1 MALIFETHSDGETI
15 RLAYA
20 EHQGVRVL
28 YALTRRGKCSY
39 TVYAFVEDADGV
51 RDEGDV
57 TFAARDDKEA
67 AALFDMAVNGVVTPV
82 TLPYVIEN
90 ITDITDAAG

>member
-1 MALIFETHSDGETI
+1 MALIFETHSDGEMI

-20 EHQGVRVL
+20 EREGVRVL

-39 TVYAFVEDADGV
+39 VVYAFVEDADGV
-51 RDEGDV
+51 RDEG
-57 TFAARDDKEA
+57 AASFTACDGKEA
-67 AALFDMAVNGVVTPV
+67 AAIFDMAVRGVVTPV